1 MKYFDK
7 KKIYISSLIIGLS
20 ILVICFIF
28 RYSYIDFLGFDR
40 PLKLACF
47 INAIIGTIAAIIAI
61 VDGVNKHFRGN
72 ILLLA
77 VLNLIMAFSYPILLT
92 AEIVLAPIE
101 NPYITS
107 APDKGY
113 STKFKRDSSFIIEG
127 EIYKFPIK
135 LKDFKE
141 KGFSYGLKE
150 QNGDL
155 VATISRVGKSFNPE
169 PTWFTDGIN
178 KEVYREFYLLEAF
191 FDSDIDK
198 EKIEDLPIK
207 KLSAAVINNNRDFE
221 TMGIKLEDSIYN
233 IKNTFKDQLIEDE
246 NNKEN
251 TTKSYYLETNDDYTI
266 KLNSL
271 NGVVQSIEIY

>member
-7 KKIYISSLIIGLS
+7 KIIYTASLILGLG

-47 INAIIGTIAAIIAI
+47 INAILGTIASLIAII
-61 VDGVNKHFRGN
+61 DGVNKQFRGN

-77 VLNLIMAFSYPILLT
+77 VLNLIMVFSYPILMG

-107 APDKGY
+107 APDKGNT
-113 STKFKRDSSFIIEG
+113 TKFRRDSSFIIEG
-127 EIYKFPIK
+127 EIYKFPLS
-135 LKDFKE
+135 LKDFE
-141 KGFSYGLKE
+141 ENGFSYSLKE
-150 QNGDL
+150 QNKEL
-155 VATISRVGKSFNPE
+155 VATISRMGKSFDPK
-169 PTWFTDGIN
+169 PTWFTDGMN

-191 FDSDIDK
+191 FDPNIDK
-198 EKIEDLPIK
+198 ENIDNTQIK
-207 KLSAAVINNNRDFE
+207 RLNAAVINNNRDFE
-221 TMGIKLEDSIYN
+221 IMGIKLEDSIYD
-233 IKNTFKDQLIEDE
+233 IKNVFKDKLKEDE
-246 NNKEN
+246 NNTEN
-251 TTKSYYLETNDDYTI
+251 SIKSYYLETNDNHTI
-266 KLNSL
+266 KLNAL

>member
-7 KKIYISSLIIGLS
+7 KIIYTASLILGLG

-47 INAIIGTIAAIIAI
+47 INAILGTIASLIAII
-61 VDGVNKHFRGN
+61 DGVNKQFRGN

-77 VLNLIMAFSYPILLT
+77 VLNLIMVFSYPILMG

-107 APDKGY
+107 APDKGNT
-113 STKFKRDSSFIIEG
+113 TKFKRDSSFIIEG
-127 EIYKFPIK
+127 EIYKFPLS
-135 LKDFKE
+135 LKDFE
-141 KGFSYGLKE
+141 ENGFSYSLKE
-150 QNGDL
+150 QNKEL
-155 VATISRVGKSFNPE
+155 VATISRMGKSFDPE
-169 PTWFTDGIN
+169 PTWFTDGMN

-191 FDSDIDK
+191 FDPNMDK
-198 EKIEDLPIK
+198 ENIDNTQIK
-207 KLSAAVINNNRDFE
+207 RLNAAVINNNRDFE
-221 TMGIKLEDSIYN
+221 IMGIKLEDSIYD
-233 IKNTFKDQLIEDE
+233 IKNNFKDKLKEDE
-246 NNKEN
+246 NNTEN
-251 TTKSYYLETNDDYTI
+251 TIKSYYLETNDNYTI
-266 KLNSL
+266 KLNAL

>member
-7 KKIYISSLIIGLS
+7 KKIYISSLIIGLL

-77 VLNLIMAFSYPILLT
+77 VLNLILAFSYPILMA

-101 NPYITS
+101 NPYVTS

-127 EIYKFPIK
+127 EIYKFPTS
-135 LKDFKE
+135 LKEFKE
-141 KGFSYGLKE
+141 NRFSYSLKE
-150 QNGDL
+150 VNNEL
-155 VATISRVGKSFNPE
+155 VATISRVGNSFDPE

-191 FDSDIDK
+191 FDPDTDK
-198 EKIEDLPIK
+198 EIIEDTPIK
-207 KLSAAVINNNRDFE
+207 KLKAAVINNNRDFE
-221 TMGIKLEDSIYN
+221 TMGIKLEDSIYD
-233 IKNTFKDQLIEDE
+233 IKKIFKEKLIEDE
-246 NNKEN
+246 NNKES
-251 TTKSYYLETNDDYTI
+251 TTKSYYLETNDDHTI
-266 KLNSL
+266 KLNAL

>member
-1 MKYFDK
+1 
-7 KKIYISSLIIGLS
+7 
-20 ILVICFIF
+20 
-28 RYSYIDFLGFDR
+28 
-40 PLKLACF
+40 
-47 INAIIGTIAAIIAI
+47 
-61 VDGVNKHFRGN
+61 
-72 ILLLA
+72 
-77 VLNLIMAFSYPILLT
+77 MAFSYPILLT

-127 EIYKFPIK
+127 EIYKFPVR

-169 PTWFTDGIN
+169 PTWFTDGMN

-221 TMGIKLEDSIYN
+221 TMGIKLEDSIYD
-233 IKNTFKDQLIEDE
+233 IKNTFKDKLIEDE
-246 NNKEN
+246 NNKES
-251 TTKSYYLETNDDYTI
+251 TTKSYYLKTNDDYTI

>member
-1 MKYFDK
+1 MKYFDR
-7 KKIYISSLIIGLS
+7 KKIYTSSLIIGLL
-20 ILVICFIF
+20 ILLICFIF

-47 INAIIGTIAAIIAI
+47 INAILGTIAAIIAI

-77 VLNLIMAFSYPILLT
+77 VLNLVMAFSYPILLT
-92 AEIVLAPIE
+92 AEIVVAPIE

-127 EIYKFPIK
+127 EIYKFPVR

-141 KGFSYGLKE
+141 NGFDYSLKE
-150 QNGDL
+150 KDNML
-155 VATISRVGKSFNPE
+155 IATISRIGKSFDPE

-191 FDSDIDK
+191 FDLDTDK

-207 KLSAAVINNNRDFE
+207 KLNAAVINNNRDFE
-221 TMGIKLEDSIYN
+221 TMGIKLEDSVYD
-233 IKNTFKDQLIEDE
+233 IKNTFKDKLIEDE
-246 NNKEN
+246 NNIGS
-251 TTKSYYLETNDDYTI
+251 TIKSYYLETNDDHTI
-266 KLNSL
+266 KLNAL
-271 NGVVQSIEIY
+271 NGVIQSIEIY

>member
-7 KKIYISSLIIGLS
+7 KKIYISSLIIGIS
-20 ILVICFIF
+20 ILIICFIF

-47 INAIIGTIAAIIAI
+47 IAAILGTLASIIAI
-61 VDGVNKHFRGN
+61 IDGVNKHFRGN

-92 AEIVLAPIE
+92 AEIVVAPIG

-107 APDKGY
+107 APDKGNT
-113 STKFKRDSSFIIEG
+113 TKFMRDSSFIIEG
-127 EIYKFPIK
+127 EIYKFPVK

-141 KGFSYGLKE
+141 NGFTYNLKE
-150 QNGDL
+150 KDDML
-155 VATISRVGKSFNPE
+155 VATISRTGKSFDPK
-169 PTWFTDGIN
+169 PTWFTDGVN

-191 FDSDIDK
+191 FDLDSDK

-207 KLSAAVINNNRDFE
+207 ILTASVINNNRDFE
-221 TMGIKLEDSIYN
+221 TMGIKLEDSIYD
-233 IKNTFKDQLIEDE
+233 IKNIFKDKLIEDE
-246 NNKEN
+246 SNSDR
-251 TTKSYYLETNDDYTI
+251 TIKSYYLETNDNHTI
-266 KLNSL
+266 KLNTL

>member
-7 KKIYISSLIIGLS
+7 KIIYTASLILGLG

-47 INAIIGTIAAIIAI
+47 INAILGTIASLIAII
-61 VDGVNKHFRGN
+61 DGVNKQFRGN

-77 VLNLIMAFSYPILLT
+77 VLNLIMVFSYPILMG

-107 APDKGY
+107 APDKGNT
-113 STKFKRDSSFIIEG
+113 TKFKRDSSFIIEG
-127 EIYKFPIK
+127 EIYKFPLS
-135 LKDFKE
+135 LKDFE
-141 KGFSYGLKE
+141 ENGFSYSLKE
-150 QNGDL
+150 QNKEL
-155 VATISRVGKSFNPE
+155 VATISRMGKSFDPE
-169 PTWFTDGIN
+169 PTWFTDGMN

-191 FDSDIDK
+191 FDPNIDK
-198 EKIEDLPIK
+198 ENIDNTQIK
-207 KLSAAVINNNRDFE
+207 RLNAAVINNNRDFE
-221 TMGIKLEDSIYN
+221 IMGIKLEDSIYD
-233 IKNTFKDQLIEDE
+233 IKNNFKDKLKEDE
-246 NNKEN
+246 NNTEN
-251 TTKSYYLETNDDYTI
+251 TIKSYYLETNDNYTI
-266 KLNSL
+266 KLNAL

>member
-7 KKIYISSLIIGLS
+7 KKIYISSLIIGLL
-20 ILVICFIF
+20 ILLICFIF

-47 INAIIGTIAAIIAI
+47 INAILGTIAAIIAI

-77 VLNLIMAFSYPILLT
+77 VLNLVMAFSYPILLT
-92 AEIVLAPIE
+92 AEIVVAPIE
-101 NPYITS
+101 NPYSTS

-127 EIYKFPIK
+127 EIYKFPVS

-141 KGFSYGLKE
+141 NGFDYSLKE
-150 QNGDL
+150 KDDML
-155 VATISRVGKSFNPE
+155 VATISRVGKSFDPE

-178 KEVYREFYLLEAF
+178 NEVYREFYLLEAF
-191 FDSDIDK
+191 FDLDTDK
-198 EKIEDLPIK
+198 KKIEDLPIK

-221 TMGIKLEDSIYN
+221 TMGIKLEDSVYD
-233 IKNTFKDQLIEDE
+233 IKNTFKDKLLEDE
-246 NNKEN
+246 NNTES
-251 TTKSYYLETNDDYTI
+251 TIKSYYLETNDEHTI
-266 KLNSL
+266 KLNAL

>member
-7 KKIYISSLIIGLS
+7 KIIYTASLILGLG

-47 INAIIGTIAAIIAI
+47 INAILGTIASLIAII
-61 VDGVNKHFRGN
+61 DGVNKQFRGN

-77 VLNLIMAFSYPILLT
+77 VLNLIMVFSYPILMG

-107 APDKGY
+107 APDKGNT
-113 STKFKRDSSFIIEG
+113 TKFKRDSSFIVEG
-127 EIYKFPIK
+127 EIYKFPLS
-135 LKDFKE
+135 LKDFE
-141 KGFSYGLKE
+141 ENGFSYSLKE
-150 QNGDL
+150 QNKEL
-155 VATISRVGKSFNPE
+155 VATISRMGKSFDPK
-169 PTWFTDGIN
+169 PTWFTDGMN

-191 FDSDIDK
+191 FDPNIDK
-198 EKIEDLPIK
+198 ENIDNTQIK
-207 KLSAAVINNNRDFE
+207 RLNAAVINNNRDFE
-221 TMGIKLEDSIYN
+221 IMGIKLEDSIYD
-233 IKNTFKDQLIEDE
+233 IKNVFKDKLKEDE
-246 NNKEN
+246 NNTEN
-251 TTKSYYLETNDDYTI
+251 TIKSYYLETNDNYTI
-266 KLNSL
+266 KLNAL

>member
-7 KKIYISSLIIGLS
+7 KKIYITSLIIGLL

-77 VLNLIMAFSYPILLT
+77 VLNLILAFSYPILMA

-101 NPYITS
+101 NPYVTS

-127 EIYKFPIK
+127 EIYKFPTK
-135 LKDFKE
+135 LKEFKE
-141 KGFSYGLKE
+141 NGFSYSLKE
-150 QNGDL
+150 VNNEL
-155 VATISRVGKSFNPE
+155 VATISRVGSSFDPE

-191 FDSDIDK
+191 FDPDTDK
-198 EKIEDLPIK
+198 EKIEDIPIK
-207 KLSAAVINNNRDFE
+207 KLKSAVINNNRDFE
-221 TMGIKLEDSIYN
+221 TMGIKLEDSIYD
-233 IKNTFKDQLIEDE
+233 IKKIFKEKLIEDE
-246 NNKEN
+246 NNKES
-251 TTKSYYLETNDDYTI
+251 TTKSYYLETNDDHTI
-266 KLNSL
+266 KLNAL

>member
-77 VLNLIMAFSYPILLT
+77 ILNLIMAFSYPILLT

-221 TMGIKLEDSIYN
+221 TMGIKLEDSIYD

-246 NNKEN
+246 NNKES

>member
-7 KKIYISSLIIGLS
+7 KKIYISSLIIGLL

-77 VLNLIMAFSYPILLT
+77 VLNLILAFSYPILMA

-101 NPYITS
+101 NPYVTS

-127 EIYKFPIK
+127 EIYKFPTK
-135 LKDFKE
+135 LKEFKE
-141 KGFSYGLKE
+141 NRFSYSLKE
-150 QNGDL
+150 VNNEL
-155 VATISRVGKSFNPE
+155 VATISRVGNSFDPE

-191 FDSDIDK
+191 FDPDTDK
-198 EKIEDLPIK
+198 EIIEDTPIK
-207 KLSAAVINNNRDFE
+207 KLKAAVINNNRDFE
-221 TMGIKLEDSIYN
+221 TMGIKLEDSIYD
-233 IKNTFKDQLIEDE
+233 IKKIFKEKLIEDE
-246 NNKEN
+246 NNKES
-251 TTKSYYLETNDDYTI
+251 TTKSYYLETNDDHTI
-266 KLNSL
+266 KLNAL

>member
-7 KKIYISSLIIGLS
+7 KKIYTSSLIIGLI
-20 ILVICFIF
+20 ILIICFVF

-47 INAIIGTIAAIIAI
+47 ICGILGSIASIIAI
-61 VDGVNKHFRGN
+61 IDGVNKHFSGN

-92 AEIVLAPIE
+92 AEIIVSPIE

-107 APDKGY
+107 APDKGNT
-113 STKFKRDSSFIIEG
+113 TKFRRDSSFIIEG
-127 EIYKFPIK
+127 EIYKFPVS

-141 KGFSYGLKE
+141 NGFTYSLKE
-150 QNGDL
+150 QNEKL
-155 VATISRVGKSFNPE
+155 VATISRPGKSFDPK

-191 FDSDIDK
+191 FDINTDK
-198 EKIEDLPIK
+198 EKIEEIPIK
-207 KLSAAVINNNRDFE
+207 NLTAAVINNNRDFE
-221 TMGIKLEDSIYN
+221 IMGIKLEDSIYD
-233 IKNTFKDQLIEDE
+233 IKNIFKDKLIEDQ
-246 NNKEN
+246 NNIDS
-251 TTKSYYLETNDDYTI
+251 TIKSYYLETKDNHTI
-266 KLNSL
+266 KLDAL